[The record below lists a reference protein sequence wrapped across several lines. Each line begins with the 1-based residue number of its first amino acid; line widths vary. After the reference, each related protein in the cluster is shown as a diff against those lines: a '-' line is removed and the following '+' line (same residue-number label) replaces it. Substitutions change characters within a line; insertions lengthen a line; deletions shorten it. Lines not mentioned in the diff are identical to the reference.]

1 LLSAVSRCCADEVK
15 GGGGGRARGVRRV
28 FFFRSRRPCSASDDR
43 PSGLKTRRGSWERA
57 TRRGGFCFPPVPSSR
72 VPPGS
77 CVRARRARGRG
88 TAPRAPRSRDGGGRA
103 RRAGSEGGDPRAR
116 ARPRGSRRDRRRVRR
131 GCARA
136 TRRHATHH
144 HETAGEAL
152 LRGERGDRG
161 RRAARRARGGAAEGG
176 RQSAEHRAGDA
187 GGRER
192 ARRGMG
198 ASTTRGAVC
207 ANSLLQ
213 HRSRK

>member
-1 LLSAVSRCCADEVK
+1 MLSAVSRCCADELIK
-15 GGGGGRARGVRRV
+15 GEGGGTSVWRQER
-28 FFFRSRRPCSASDDR
+28 FFFFFCSRTPPAGTDDC
-43 PSGLKTRRGSWERA
+43 PSGEKPDGSLAPRR
-57 TRRGGFCFPPVPSSR
+57 GFCFPPVPSSR
-72 VPPGS
+72 VPPGRAFERDEPGGAGPL
-77 CVRARRARGRG
+77 RARRALETAGDGRG
-88 TAPRAPRSRDGGGRA
+88 ARVPRGGIPGRA
-103 RRAGSEGGDPRAR
+103 RDREGRVAIDG
-116 ARPRGSRRDRRRVRR
+116 RVRR

-136 TRRHATHH
+136 MRRHATHH

-161 RRAARRARGGAAEGG
+161 RRAARRARGGGAEGG
-176 RQSAEHRAGDA
+176 RQSAEHREGDA